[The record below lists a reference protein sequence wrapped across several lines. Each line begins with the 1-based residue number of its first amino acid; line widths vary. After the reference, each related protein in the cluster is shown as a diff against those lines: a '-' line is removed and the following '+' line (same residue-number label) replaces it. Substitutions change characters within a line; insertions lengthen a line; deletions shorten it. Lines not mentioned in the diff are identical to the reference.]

1 MDIERKVGELDFAV
15 RNMREQI
22 TALKSHVKILDD
34 KVWALVERL
43 MEARQENKRLRDL
56 LGDEDDQY

>member
-1 MDIERKVGELDFAV
+1 
-15 RNMREQI
+15 
-22 TALKSHVKILDD
+22 VKILDD